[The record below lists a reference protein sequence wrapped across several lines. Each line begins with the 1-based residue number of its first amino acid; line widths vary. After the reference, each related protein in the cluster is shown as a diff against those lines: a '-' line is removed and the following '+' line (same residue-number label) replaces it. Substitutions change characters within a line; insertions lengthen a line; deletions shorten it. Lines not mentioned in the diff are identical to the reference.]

1 MDKVY
6 VGELIREERIRQ
18 KMTQEELC
26 DRICSRV
33 TLSRL
38 ENGDQPPSYS
48 KVKALL
54 ERLGLSDDLY
64 KVINNADELN
74 AENLG
79 KELRAKVIAFEKAA
93 GPEKAARRAEAYE
106 ATRQLEELAGD
117 EPSIRQRIIQ
127 DRCVLGKPDGPYSP
141 AQQRELLLEALHLTA
156 PSFDPERLDHSRYTQ
171 EEVSLINQIAVTYAY
186 EGNSAQAIQFYQRLL
201 AYIQAHN
208 RQLSRYA
215 NQLAMVAH
223 NYARELAVTGS
234 YQEAIRIAEIGR
246 KTCVDYDQQQF
257 HPGLLHILAECQHY
271 LGNDAESRE
280 LCLQAYYFYKA
291 CEETENLHL
300 LKQDVR
306 EQLGFEL
313 D

>member
-6 VGELIREERIRQ
+6 IGEIIREERLKQ
-18 KMTQEELC
+18 KMTQERLC
-26 DRICSRV
+26 EGICSPV

-38 ENGDQPPSYS
+38 ETGDQPPTYS

-54 ERLGLSDDLY
+54 EKLGLSDDLY
-64 KVINNADELN
+64 KVVNNADELR
-74 AENLG
+74 AETLG
-79 KELRAKVIAFEKAA
+79 KELRAKVIAFEKAT
-93 GPEKAARRAEAYE
+93 GPEKASRWAEAYE

-117 EPSIRQRIIQ
+117 EPAIHQRIIQ

-141 AQQRELLLEALHLTA
+141 AQQRELLLEALRLTA
-156 PSFDPERLDHSRYTQ
+156 PGFDRERLDRSRHTQ
-171 EEVSLINQIAVTYAY
+171 EEISLINQIAVTYAY
-186 EGNSAQAIQFYQRLL
+186 EGNSAQAIQFYRRLL
-201 AYIQAHN
+201 AYIQVHN
-208 RQLSRYA
+208 QQLSRYA

-234 YQEAIRIAEIGR
+234 YQEAVRIAEIGR

-271 LGNDAESRE
+271 MGNDAESRE
-280 LCLQAYYFYKA
+280 LYLQAYYFYKA

-306 EQLGFEL
+306 EQLGLEL